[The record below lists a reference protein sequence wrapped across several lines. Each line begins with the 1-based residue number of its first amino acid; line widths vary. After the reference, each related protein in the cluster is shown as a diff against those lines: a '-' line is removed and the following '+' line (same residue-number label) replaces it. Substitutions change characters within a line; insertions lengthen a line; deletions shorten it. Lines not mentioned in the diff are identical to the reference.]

1 MPADDCLDLLAGELR
16 GEQGLNDG
24 KFRLLVRGKVGAGGR
39 LKLREGI
46 LTLIRGALQYRNRFV
61 VGEEFVGF
69 TLLGDDLVR
78 HCGYEGAQRPKL
90 HFIMCPKRGGDGCFQ
105 GFVDSHMSYIL
116 HDMDLPFIIGII
128 AVVILAQ
135 AALLYFI
142 LRRPANSTEGNGL
155 MLLQQQMQEL
165 ARTLDAK
172 VSESSRAMQENAHR
186 QFSESTR
193 LIKEITTELTSV
205 KEIGRQ
211 TQTYAEQ
218 LQSLQDL
225 LKNPKQRGIL
235 GEYYLETTL
244 KNVLPPGMYQIQY
257 PFKNGEVVDA
267 VVFVQD
273 KVVPV
278 DSKFS
283 LDNYNRFVSAGV
295 GTPER
300 AAAEKVFVNDLK
312 LRIQETAKYIRP
324 EEGTMDF
331 AFMFIPSEGIY
342 YDLLSNQVGGGSP
355 KGLGTGEEEN
365 LIQRAASKY
374 KVIIVSPTSFLA
386 YLQTVLQGM
395 RALQI
400 EQKAADIQ
408 KRVGELGKHIGAYE
422 EFYKKLGASLGTTVS
437 HYNSGYKELGKID
450 KDVYRI
456 SGEKQSI
463 EPIVLDK
470 PLIELD

>member
-1 MPADDCLDLLAGELR
+1 MDALTALAILILVVLFGGFALVLR
-16 GEQGLNDG
+16 KGN
-24 KFRLLVRGKVGAGGR
+24 
-39 LKLREGI
+39 KLEEGS
-46 LTLIRGALQYRNRFV
+46 AMV
-61 VGEEFVGF
+61 
-69 TLLGDDLVR
+69 
-78 HCGYEGAQRPKL
+78 
-90 HFIMCPKRGGDGCFQ
+90 
-105 GFVDSHMSYIL
+105 
-116 HDMDLPFIIGII
+116 
-128 AVVILAQ
+128 
-135 AALLYFI
+135 
-142 LRRPANSTEGNGL
+142 
-155 MLLQQQMQEL
+155 LLQQQIQEL

-172 VSESSRAMQENAHR
+172 VSESSKAMQESSHR
-186 QFSESTR
+186 QFSESSR

-235 GEYYLETTL
+235 GEYYLETVL
-244 KNVLPPGMYQIQY
+244 KNVMSPQDYRIQY

-267 VVFVQD
+267 VIVIN
-273 KVVPV
+273 KKLVPV

-283 LDNYNRFVSAGV
+283 LDNYNRFVSAQI

-300 AAAEKVFVNDLK
+300 LAAEKVFVNDLK

-324 EEGTMDF
+324 EEDTMDF

-342 YDLLSNQVGGGSP
+342 YDLLTNQIGS
-355 KGLGTGEEEN
+355 GEEEN

-386 YLQTVLQGM
+386 YLQTVMQGLK
-395 RALQI
+395 ALQI
-400 EQKAADIQ
+400 EQKAVDIQ

-422 EFYKKLGASLGTTVS
+422 EFYKKLGVSLGTSVS
-437 HYNSGYKELGKID
+437 HWNAGYKELGKID

-456 SGEKQSI
+456 AETTIGI
-463 EPIVLDK
+463 EPELLEKPVATLD
-470 PLIELD
+470 